1 MHSGPKRKAL
11 TAWDAGNARRV
22 RRREFAEKLLTARV
36 AKNSRED
43 REEYNCEEEDRDM
56 LGFFANFAEF
66 LSRTLRNFFRELCG
80 FSFVNSADFFRD
92 LRGFSSRTLRIFFA
106 NFAVKGFF
114 LCLEPELTLLRSC
127 GQLTD
132 SRNEG
137 AGGARQGAVAT
148 VGNGEFAPEFL
159 FLGRNQFHAA
169 RQHLVAGEAGAD
181 Q

>member
-1 MHSGPKRKAL
+1 MRWGSGKGEGWIPEDL
-11 TAWDAGNARRV
+11 PQSSQNRV
-22 RRREFAEKLLTARV
+22 PRGELLTAKG

-43 REEYNCEEEDRDM
+43 REKYNGEETEEDAEERRRSSSRREEDAGKNEDGDM
-56 LGFFANFAEF
+56 LGFFANFADF
-66 LSRTLRNFFRELCG
+66 LC
-80 FSFVNSADFFRD
+80 D
-92 LRGFSSRTLRIFFA
+92 LRGERL
-106 NFAVKGFF
+106 F
-114 LCLEPELTLLRSC
+114 LPQPESTLLRSC

-132 SRNEG
+132 GRNEG
-137 AGGARQGAVAT
+137 AGGAGQGAVAT